1 MEVGEEVEVATTNS
15 DIITKSS
22 KEMQQVLKE
31 RVYIFLYTGGENFSY
46 LFFKNLFIPSFIWL
60 HRS

>member
-22 KEMQQVLKE
+22 KDMHQVLKE
-31 RVYIFLYTGGENFSY
+31 RVYINHVENFSY
-46 LFFKNLFIPSFIWL
+46 LFLKNLFIPSFIWL